1 MSAITVTIIKAG
13 RTDTYGLP
21 LVVGQSYVL
30 DNDYAR
36 ALYQSGYASV
46 IDPVVFDDDSLS
58 QGRVITTCLRFPGFR
73 TALLASLASSST
85 ASRTAGVV
93 TVTATGH
100 GITTGATYFGFRFYY
115 PGSTS
120 LAAGWYDSILTI
132 PDANTITFSAAGTDF
147 ASESI
152 NSGSAWTTATEM
164 FSMTIS
170 GGALRDQSK
179 VRTLTS
185 RESLGGATSKTISVF
200 FGGTLI
206 SSSVQTA
213 SSKVDGAQ
221 TFRCLG
227 TNKQIGQFGFEG
239 TPTSN
244 VTTTTTKDVS
254 VDQILSIRG
263 TISAASDFIAI
274 YGAHVEIIQ

>member
-1 MSAITVTIIKAG
+1 MANVSVTITKAG
-13 RTDTYGLP
+13 RCDDYGAP
-21 LVVGQSYVL
+21 LAVGQVYSTSF
-30 DNDYAR
+30 DEAR
-36 ALYQSGYASV
+36 ALYMAGYASV
-46 IDPVVFDDDSLS
+46 ADATVFDDDSLLGDAS
-58 QGRVITTCLRFPGFR
+58 PVKSFKFPGFKPC
-73 TALLASLASSST
+73 LLPSLAANST
-85 ASRTAGVV
+85 ASRSNGVV
-93 TVTATGH
+93 TVSATGH
-100 GITTGATYFGFRFYY
+100 GITTGTTYVGFRFYF
-115 PGSTS
+115 PGCAS
-120 LAAGWYDSILTI
+120 LAAGWYDSILSVA
-132 PDANTITFSAAGTDF
+132 DANTVTFSAPGSDF
-147 ASESI
+147 GAQSI
-152 NSGSAWTTATEM
+152 NAAAAWTTITEII
-164 FSMTIS
+164 SLTIP

-274 YGAHVEIIQ
+274 YGSHVEIIQ